1 MAKKD
6 KYKIE
11 IEYKK
16 AKNKGF
22 LGYQVSDSDA
32 FLLHYFKIK
41 EENDQYNGL
50 ERLTGQPIYDDYYS
64 VNLPGIVNFV
74 NQFNHGILIDMD

>member
-1 MAKKD
+1 MEMQENEQPSESWDQNLQNLNAKWLQLAKKD

-22 LGYQVSDSDA
+22 YG
-32 FLLHYFKIK
+32 
-41 EENDQYNGL
+41 
-50 ERLTGQPIYDDYYS
+50 R
-64 VNLPGIVNFV
+64 
-74 NQFNHGILIDMD
+74 

>member
-16 AKNKGF
+16 AKNKGLISSRECF
-22 LGYQVSDSDA
+22 TDA
-32 FLLHYFKIK
+32 FILHSFKQL
-41 EENDQYNGL
+41 EQEQPLQNGL

-64 VNLPGIVNFV
+64 INLPGLVKFV
-74 NQFNHGILIDMD
+74 N

>member
-1 MAKKD
+1 MTQSSEETDNSESCYMEMQENEQPSESWDQNLQNLNAKWLQLAKKD

-22 LGYQVSDSDA
+22 YG
-32 FLLHYFKIK
+32 
-41 EENDQYNGL
+41 
-50 ERLTGQPIYDDYYS
+50 R
-64 VNLPGIVNFV
+64 
-74 NQFNHGILIDMD
+74 